1 MVKIRIIS
9 KYAQFEFENDLE
21 KSTFEILS
29 YSPKVTNRNKDE
41 SKKYQSTKNPG
52 GKINIHQIALGK

>member
-1 MVKIRIIS
+1 MHNLNS
-9 KYAQFEFENDLE
+9 ENDLE

-41 SKKYQSTKNPG
+41 FKKYQSTKNPG